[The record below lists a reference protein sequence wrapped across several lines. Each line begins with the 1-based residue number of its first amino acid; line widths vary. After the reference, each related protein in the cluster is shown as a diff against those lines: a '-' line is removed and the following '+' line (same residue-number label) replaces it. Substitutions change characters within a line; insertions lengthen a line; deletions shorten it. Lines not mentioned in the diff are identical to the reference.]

1 MKRTVVALIIA
12 VSPLATGCGDKIITN
27 SGPVPSASA
36 PAAAAASAGMMD
48 AGPADKGVEYSE
60 NDFVE
65 SDSNR
70 DPFRNFVTQATNKSL
85 ALAQNQR
92 KVGLPEYSVDEL
104 KLIAIVQSGAGNTAM
119 LLPPSGK
126 GEIVRRGDYVGRAEV
141 VHVGGANGAEYPV
154 NWRIDKIRDGD
165 VVLIREDPNNKLIP
179 PATRVLLLHPEQDKF
194 NEKQG

>member
-1 MKRTVVALIIA
+1 MKRTLLAFVVA
-12 VSPLATGCGDKIITN
+12 VSPMAVACGDKIVT
-27 SGPVPSASA
+27 STGPA
-36 PAAAAASAGMMD
+36 PAAASPSAVASAGMMD
-48 AGPADKGVEYSE
+48 AGPADKGIEYSE

-104 KLIAIVQSGAGNTAM
+104 KLIAIVQSGAGNSAM

-179 PATRVLLLHPEQDKF
+179 PATRVILLHPEQDKF

>member
-1 MKRTVVALIIA
+1 MNRILVAIVVAA
-12 VSPLATGCGDKIITN
+12 SPLAVACGDKIMT
-27 SGPVPSASA
+27 SPGPAPSANA
-36 PAAAAASAGMMD
+36 TAAAASAGVLD
-48 AGPADKGVEYSE
+48 AGPADKGVEYTE

-70 DPFRNFVTQATNKSL
+70 DPFRNFVTQATSKSL

-126 GEIVRRGDYVGRAEV
+126 GEIVRRGDYIGRAEV
-141 VHVGGANGAEYPV
+141 VHIGGANGAEYPV

-179 PATRVLLLHPEQDKF
+179 PATRVILLHPDQDKF